1 MIRQANLPAGAI
13 NSDGFAAMNRGGN
26 SSIQFDDER
35 SSSNDVYNL
44 QRQGVYSPNL
54 QQQNYAPDFSPLGGI

>member
-54 QQQNYAPDFSPLGGI
+54 QE